1 VAATILSVEARH
13 QAFFYAPVLK
23 QAPWTGPFDTPLD
36 LNMVYTL
43 AAQLITS
50 CPASNPAL
58 PVMAFPTLTVTSP
71 PADSMVASS
80 APPIFNGVPGA
91 TIPLNYEGSDSGSDQ
106 YAAIYSKHIHSR
118 SRRYAYFFK
127 MVSDQSL

>member
-1 VAATILSVEARH
+1 MAATILSVEARH

-50 CPASNPAL
+50 CPSSNPAL
-58 PVMAFPTLTVTSP
+58 PVMAYPTLTVTSP

-91 TIPLNYEGSDSGSDQ
+91 TVPLNYEGSDSGNDQ
-106 YAAIYSKHIHSR
+106 YAAIYSKHINP
-118 SRRYAYFFK
+118 
-127 MVSDQSL
+127 